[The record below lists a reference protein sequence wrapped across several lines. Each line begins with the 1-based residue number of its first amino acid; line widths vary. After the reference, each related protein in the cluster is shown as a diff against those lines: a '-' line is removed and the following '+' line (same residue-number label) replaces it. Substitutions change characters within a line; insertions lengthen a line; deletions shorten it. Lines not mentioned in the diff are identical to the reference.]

1 MHLNTPFSCVYV
13 LISINICPILI
24 TDYFVLP
31 NEMKQIVVASTVNIN
46 IIVVLL
52 EKHCINFIKL
62 NS

>member
-1 MHLNTPFSCVYV
+1 MYV
-13 LISINICPILI
+13 LIWINVYPILI
-24 TDYFVLP
+24 TDYFALP

-52 EKHCINFIKL
+52 EKHCINFIKF

>member
-1 MHLNTPFSCVYV
+1 MYV
-13 LISINICPILI
+13 LIWINIYPILI
-24 TDYFVLP
+24 TDYFALP

-52 EKHCINFIKL
+52 EKHCINFIKF